1 MELHYVVDIKFT
13 KMEDRILI
21 NGIWY
26 VKEEQPV
33 PEEPIIDMYGYL
45 GFTCETDDYT
55 FEAKRFYKDDHE
67 TFFHGIAITF
77 TDKIQNNTDFWDNN
91 SWMNGILENNPDYL
105 EEARFSMNEKG
116 ISAFK
121 VFLKRLKDKGWL

>member
-45 GFTCETDDYT
+45 GFTCETDDYSW
-55 FEAKRFYKDDHE
+55 EAKRYYKDDLE
-67 TFFHGIAITF
+67 TFYNGISITF
-77 TDKIQNNTDFWDNN
+77 TDKIQNTTDFWDNV
-91 SWMNGILENNPDYL
+91 SWMNGILENNPDSL
-105 EEARFSMNEKG
+105 EEARFSMNEKD

>member
-13 KMEDRILI
+13 NMEDRILI

-26 VKEEQPV
+26 VKEEQSV

-67 TFFHGIAITF
+67 TFFHGISITF

-91 SWMNGILENNPDYL
+91 SWMNGILENDPYSL